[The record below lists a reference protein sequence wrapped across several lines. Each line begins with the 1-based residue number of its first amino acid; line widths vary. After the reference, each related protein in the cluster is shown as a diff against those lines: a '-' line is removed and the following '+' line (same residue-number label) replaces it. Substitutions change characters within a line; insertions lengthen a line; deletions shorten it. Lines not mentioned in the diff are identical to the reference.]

1 MKNFLLNQNRQE
13 KNLSTIKN
21 ITYIRALKKFFK
33 TKKTMNYQSVVSYL
47 NDCKKKYSN
56 NTILIYRSALKKYI
70 KNNISDLNQKVA
82 LDIAFN
88 DIKVGKANK
97 FIPHSK
103 TISKEIV
110 SKMMAVSNNRDAII
124 IESLFITGVRVSE
137 LINIKLNDC
146 AIVSDSSEKYVT
158 LAIKG
163 KGNKERLVN
172 LNLVLFKKIRKVF
185 NGENYLFE
193 TTNRTKYQRNHFYKV
208 VNRAGKRV
216 LGTKQVHPH
225 TLRHSF
231 ATHFL
236 IHEKKSLKAVSNYLG
251 HSTTAIT
258 SDFYI
263 HDDLTIK
270 DIDCVSL

>member
-1 MKNFLLNQNRQE
+1 M
-13 KNLSTIKN
+13 S
-21 ITYIRALKKFFK
+21 
-33 TKKTMNYQSVVSYL
+33 YQSVVDYL

-56 NTILIYRSALKKYI
+56 STIVIYRAALKKYI
-70 KNNISDLNQKVA
+70 KNTISDLNQKVA

-110 SKMMAVSNNRDAII
+110 SKMMEVSNDRDSVI
-124 IESLFITGVRVSE
+124 IESLFITGARVSE
-137 LINIKLNDC
+137 LINARLSDC
-146 AIVSDSSEKYVT
+146 VMISNSSEKYVT
-158 LAIKG
+158 LTIKG
-163 KGNKERLVN
+163 KGDKERLVS
-172 LNLVLFKKIRKVF
+172 LNLALFKKIRKIF

-193 TTNRTKYQRNHFYKV
+193 TSKKTKYQRNHFYKV

-263 HDDLTIK
+263 HDNLNIK
-270 DIDCVSL
+270 DIDSVKL